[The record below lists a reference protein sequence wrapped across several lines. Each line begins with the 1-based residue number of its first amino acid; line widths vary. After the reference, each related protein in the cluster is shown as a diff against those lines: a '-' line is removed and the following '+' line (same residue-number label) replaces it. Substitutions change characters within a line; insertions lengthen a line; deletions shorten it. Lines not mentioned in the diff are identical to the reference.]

1 MGVGEVDVVEGA
13 SWFGWD
19 EGVSC
24 SILVIRVG
32 WVVSM

>member
-1 MGVGEVDVVEGA
+1 MVEGRERG
-13 SWFGWD
+13 SWFLWD

-32 WVVSM
+32 WVVGM